1 MSESVLTAREYNFD
15 GLVGASHHYG
25 GLAHGNLA
33 AQAHSG
39 QVADPRAAALQ
50 GLAKMRRVMQ
60 SGVAQG
66 WLPPPLRPDWG
77 FLAAIGFSGD
87 ASNVLTEALRD
98 APDMLQ
104 AAWSAASMWT
114 ANAATVAPSIDS
126 ADGHLH
132 LSVANLSS
140 QLHRALEMEPTL
152 HHLRGIFRS
161 EKITVHSA
169 LPSVPGMGDE
179 GAANHTRLCQAHGHP
194 GVHVFVYGQDG
205 TKFRARQSLRA
216 SEAVARRHQL
226 DRTRCVFVQ
235 QSSTAIDGGVFHND
249 VISVGHRHLFL
260 SHEHAFA
267 EPERA
272 RAEIDHAIAGLPQP
286 FRWQWLVARDKD
298 FSLEEAVQTYIFNSQ
313 LLDDTDGGVWLLGPN
328 AIHGSKG
335 VVRWLNQLV
344 EEGHLSRWET
354 MDLTQSMQNGGGPA
368 CLRLRVAL
376 NSEEA
381 RSIRPEFICDEAL
394 ISDLE
399 SWVNRHYRDRLHPT
413 DLADPQL
420 AREIQRAHEELA
432 TLVGWSGLLP

>member
-1 MSESVLTAREYNFD
+1 MREGALAAREYNFD
-15 GLVGASHHYG
+15 GFVGASHHYG

-77 FLAAIGFSGD
+77 FLAALGFSGESRGIL
-87 ASNVLTEALRD
+87 AAAMRD
-98 APDMLQ
+98 APDLLQ

-114 ANAATVAPSIDS
+114 ANAATVAPSVDS
-126 ADGHLH
+126 ADRHLH

-140 QLHRALEMEPTL
+140 QLHRALEAGSTL
-152 HHLRGIFRS
+152 HHLRGIFRG
-161 EKITVHSA
+161 EKITVHPA

-179 GAANHTRLCQAHGHP
+179 GAANHTRLCQVHGHP
-194 GVHVFVYGQDG
+194 GVHVFVYGRDG
-205 TKFRARQSLRA
+205 VKFRARQSLRA
-216 SEAVARRHQL
+216 SQAVARRHQL
-226 DRTRCVFVQ
+226 NRTHCVFVQ
-235 QSSTAIDGGVFHND
+235 QSGRAIDSGVFHND

-260 SHEHAFA
+260 SHQHAFA
-267 EPERA
+267 DADRA
-272 RAEIDHAIAGLPQP
+272 REEIDQAIGRLPQP
-286 FRWQWLVARDKD
+286 FRWHWLVAREQD
-298 FSLEEAVQTYIFNSQ
+298 FSLEEAVKSYVFNSQ
-313 LLDDTDGGVWLLGPN
+313 LLDDADGGVWLLGPH
-328 AIHGSKG
+328 AIHESAG

-344 EEGHLSRWET
+344 EQGYLSRWET

-368 CLRLRVAL
+368 CLRLRVVL
-376 NSEEA
+376 NSAEE

-394 ISDLE
+394 ISKLE
-399 SWVNRHYRDRLHPT
+399 LWVKRHYRDRLHPS

-420 AREIQRAHEELA
+420 AMEIQCAHEELA
-432 TLVGWSGLLP
+432 TLVGWPGMLP